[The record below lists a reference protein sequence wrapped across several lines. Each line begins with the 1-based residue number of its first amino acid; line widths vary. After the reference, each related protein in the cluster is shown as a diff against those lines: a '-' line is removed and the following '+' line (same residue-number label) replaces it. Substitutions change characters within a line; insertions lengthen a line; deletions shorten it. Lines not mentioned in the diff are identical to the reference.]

1 MVMTDKQMD
10 FITWL
15 ITTVTD
21 QCQTIKE
28 VYQLNEQIL
37 NILKV

>member
-1 MVMTDKQMD
+1 MIMTDIQMD

-21 QCQTIKE
+21 QCQTIEE
-28 VYQLNEQIL
+28 VHQLNEQIL